1 MIKKKPDTWRFI
13 PYDANLHTP
22 FKIPVN
28 VNWSRIDSPQPGGR
42 ASFQQ
47 QAKDGIAQLARELD
61 YYWIEVEIKSG
72 KKVTS
77 AIWSPKNAAK
87 KPVIIFFHGTGG
99 LNYYETEMAAN
110 WAKEGYVVATPLWF
124 GERTGF

>member
-1 MIKKKPDTWRFI
+1 LI

-47 QAKDGIAQLARELD
+47 QAKDGIARLARELD
-61 YYWIEVEIKSG
+61 YYWIEVETKSG

-77 AIWSPKNAAK
+77 AIWSPKNVAK
-87 KPVIIFFHGTGG
+87 NLSLSFFMG
-99 LNYYETEMAAN
+99 L
-110 WAKEGYVVATPLWF
+110 VA
-124 GERTGF
+124 